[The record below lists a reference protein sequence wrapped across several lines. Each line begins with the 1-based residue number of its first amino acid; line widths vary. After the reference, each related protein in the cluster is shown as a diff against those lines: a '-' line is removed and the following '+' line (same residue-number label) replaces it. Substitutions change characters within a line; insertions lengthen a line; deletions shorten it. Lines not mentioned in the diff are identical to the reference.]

1 MFEKITDI
9 NYKNGKI
16 NIITNFYNIYCY
28 YKCCDN
34 LDEKYKNIY
43 DYYSIVKY
51 TKLKNKYCDY
61 WNGDSLVSSGIPYGV
76 IVFNLDYDEKC
87 NPYNASYT
95 SAKYNLSLN
104 NWKNTQTL
112 QLKIKDKETDEQIKK
127 ILRDCYDNKIIIDF
141 GKDYILVIEDIP
153 LYSYFSLIDEKK
165 HNNNYQVNYYYYE
178 DEYVN
183 KYINK
188 YKMRDN
194 FDDLNELLSCI
205 KDKDDKQK
213 QKHKQKLKCKKTIL
227 NEITKTLNETD
238 LSKAP
243 IYKKY
248 LIEKSQSL
256 KQSLKQNN

>member
-16 NIITNFYNIYCY
+16 NIITNFYNMYCY

-34 LDEKYKNIY
+34 LDEKYKNLY
-43 DYYSIVKY
+43 DYYNIVKY
-51 TKLKNKYCDY
+51 TKLKNKYRDY
-61 WNGDSLVSSGIPYGV
+61 WTGESLVSSGIPYGV
-76 IVFNLDYDEKC
+76 IVFNLDY
-87 NPYNASYT
+87 NASYT
-95 SAKYNLSLN
+95 AKKYDLILN

-112 QLKIKDKETDEQIKK
+112 QLKIRDKETDEQIKK

-141 GKDYILVIEDIP
+141 GKEYILIIEDIP

-165 HNNNYQVNYYYYE
+165 HNNNYKVNYYYYE
-178 DEYVN
+178 DECVY
-183 KYINK
+183 KYINN

-194 FDDLNELLSCI
+194 FDDLNELLSTI
-205 KDKDDKQK
+205 KDKDD
-213 QKHKQKLKCKKTIL
+213 KQKLKCKKTIL

-256 KQSLKQNN
+256 KQNI